1 MCVLSAKKIGLSES
15 SKASPHFRALGQSPG
30 PVLSNSGG
38 FPSLTGG
45 VEPQVWIKEALLSL
59 IAIKPEGAARWME
72 QSKMQDYVRIYRKL
86 QKTCLQLHC
95 EINDRNSNIKHTWKP
110 LRCNDNGLLCNSI

>member
-30 PVLSNSGG
+30 PVLSNSGV
-38 FPSLTGG
+38 FPSLAGR

-59 IAIKPEGAARWME
+59 IAIKPEMAARWIE
-72 QSKMQDYVRIYRKL
+72 QSEMQD
-86 QKTCLQLHC
+86 
-95 EINDRNSNIKHTWKP
+95 
-110 LRCNDNGLLCNSI
+110 

>member
-30 PVLSNSGG
+30 PIFGNSGA

-59 IAIKPEGAARWME
+59 IAIKPEGAARLME
-72 QSKMQDYVRIYRKL
+72 QPEMQD
-86 QKTCLQLHC
+86 
-95 EINDRNSNIKHTWKP
+95 
-110 LRCNDNGLLCNSI
+110 